1 MSEKPIAFVDLAAQ
15 RRRLE
20 GRIEAAVKRVIGHGR
35 FIMGPEVAEFERR
48 LGAYSGAAQAV
59 TCASGTD
66 ALTLALM
73 ALGCG
78 AGEAVFVPGFTFAA
92 SAEAAALLGATPV
105 FVDVEAE
112 SFNMDPASLAAAVEE
127 AKRTGLRPKAVIPV
141 DLFGRPADY
150 DAIAAVAEDAAMSVV
165 ADAAQSFGARYR
177 GRAVGTLGRLAATSF
192 FPSKPLGCYG
202 DGGALLTDDADL
214 ASIVRSL
221 RVHGMGEHKYDT
233 RRIGVNS
240 RLDTLQAAVLLE
252 KLAVFDEEIKAR
264 QTIAARYGE
273 VLKGVVRTP
282 SVVNE
287 VTSAWA
293 CYTVLVENGDR
304 DQVAARLKEAGVPT
318 AVYYPKSLHRQP
330 AYADFP
336 AAPEGLPVADR
347 LAGQVLSLP
356 MHPYLDAE
364 TQDRIAQAL
373 RQAIS

>member
-112 SFNMDPASLAAAVEE
+112 SFNMDPASLAPAVEE

-141 DLFGRPADY
+141 DLFG
-150 DAIAAVAEDAAMSVV
+150 
-165 ADAAQSFGARYR
+165 
-177 GRAVGTLGRLAATSF
+177 
-192 FPSKPLGCYG
+192 
-202 DGGALLTDDADL
+202 
-214 ASIVRSL
+214 
-221 RVHGMGEHKYDT
+221 
-233 RRIGVNS
+233 
-240 RLDTLQAAVLLE
+240 
-252 KLAVFDEEIKAR
+252 
-264 QTIAARYGE
+264 
-273 VLKGVVRTP
+273 
-282 SVVNE
+282 
-287 VTSAWA
+287 
-293 CYTVLVENGDR
+293 
-304 DQVAARLKEAGVPT
+304 
-318 AVYYPKSLHRQP
+318 
-330 AYADFP
+330 
-336 AAPEGLPVADR
+336 
-347 LAGQVLSLP
+347 
-356 MHPYLDAE
+356 
-364 TQDRIAQAL
+364 
-373 RQAIS
+373 